1 MSKKILSVLLVLV
14 MLLGLAACNNTTGP
28 ADTGD
33 GKDTQPDETTF
44 EALDVHTGDEYYPVA
59 DYLPA
64 ETFDGDEIYVW
75 VDATTTLNWGIPED
89 RFIQGDIIHEAVIKR
104 NQAVEDQFDVVLTYD
119 QQYPGNWRNQGTL
132 RQSVLAGDE
141 YDILE
146 GVALYQNKQL
156 LYGIFVDL
164 TNNEYLDFSMPWWFQ
179 KVNATHAIN
188 GKNFVASGYY
198 DFPTI
203 TRMGV
208 TFFNAPLTMDFR
220 LGNMYELVKN
230 KEWTWEKMLE
240 LIEVVGEDI
249 NQDGVYDQQDRY
261 GAAGRHDYWMNLAS
275 VTGYQYITLN
285 DDGEYQI
292 TGVTE
297 DLLDISEKLYPLLYE
312 NTNYYLSYN
321 PKLESSW
328 PSAKIAKSKE
338 MFVNGQV
345 LFLFESLG
353 NVQEN
358 VLRDFGE
365 YGILPIPLVLDTQED
380 YGSPTSPFVS
390 SICSTTGSLRETSII
405 LEALQME
412 SYNILR
418 PAYVT
423 EALSYKYLTDPQ
435 AVEMLNFIFSTVTT
449 DWAINLSNS
458 ALSSNIP
465 GMIAKEEYIYSFF
478 AKEKGLFQERLDDFL
493 ISFEGIPEFAGNP

>member
-1 MSKKILSVLLVLV
+1 MTKRILALLLALV
-14 MLLGLAACNNTTGP
+14 MLLALAACNNTTGP

-44 EALDVHTGDEYYPVA
+44 EALDVHTGDEHYDVTE
-59 DYLPA
+59 YLPA

-164 TNNEYLDFSMPWWFQ
+164 TDNEYIDLSMPWWFQ
-179 KVNATHAIN
+179 KTNPALIIL
-188 GKNFVASGYY
+188 GRQYVASGYY
-198 DFPTI
+198 DFPTV
-203 TRMGV
+203 TRSTV
-208 TFFNAPLTMDFR
+208 VFYNSPLAMDFR
-220 LGNMYELVKN
+220 IGNMYEVVKN
-230 KEWTWEKMLE
+230 GEWTWEKMLE
-240 LIEVVGEDI
+240 LVELVGDDV
-249 NQDGVYDQQDRY
+249 NQDGVYDTQDRY
-261 GAAGRHDYWMNLAS
+261 GAAGRYDSWINIAS
-275 VTGYQYITLN
+275 TTGYQFVVE
-285 DDGEYQI
+285 DGEGGYEL

-297 DLLDISEKLYPLLYE
+297 DLLKISEKVYPLLYN

-338 MFVNGQV
+338 MFTNGQV

-353 NVQEN
+353 TVQEA

-365 YGILPIPLVLDTQED
+365 YGILPVPLVLESQTD
-380 YGSPTSPFVS
+380 YASPTSPFVS

-458 ALSSNIP
+458 ALASNIP
-465 GMIAKEEYIYSFF
+465 GMITREEYIYSYF
-478 AKEKGLFQERLDDFL
+478 AKEKGVFQERLDDFL
-493 ISFEGIPEFAGNP
+493 DSFEGIPEFAGNP